1 MTASSGSGASIGAII
16 EGAKVKVRR
25 VLAPGS
31 PLPIWAHEEDGIIM
45 VDFDAAR
52 RFLELRTDP
61 ITAVAEIL
69 KFLKREYPET
79 SNYRIV

>member
-1 MTASSGSGASIGAII
+1 MTASSGGGTSIGAII
-16 EGAKVKVRR
+16 EGAKIKVRR

-31 PLPIWAHEEDGIIM
+31 ALPTWAHEEDGVI
-45 VDFDAAR
+45 VVNLDAAR

-61 ITAVAEIL
+61 ITAVAKVLE
-69 KFLKREYPET
+69 FLKREYPET